1 MMTLSK
7 RLDDLEKGIKNKR
20 IGAEKVKT
28 ITIIGDGWIETW
40 DLEEHTQTRIYDH
53 DEQDKQAS

>member
-1 MMTLSK
+1 MTRLSE
-7 RLDDLEKGIKNKR
+7 RLDNLEAGIKNKR

-40 DLEEHTQTRIYDH
+40 DLETHEHIRVYDR
-53 DEQDKQAS
+53 DEQDKQTT